1 MKNTYRKNKKF
12 ENPCAA
18 EPVAIYEAKR
28 DIHVSGQNPSRLK
41 EIMATTVSVDDY
53 FDELISLVRADYASL

>member
-1 MKNTYRKNKKF
+1 MKKSYRKNKKL
-12 ENPCAA
+12 EDPCAA
-18 EPVAIYEAKR
+18 EQVAIYEAKR
-28 DIHVSGQNPSRLK
+28 GMHFSGQNPSRVK

>member
-1 MKNTYRKNKKF
+1 MKNTYRKNKKV
-12 ENPCAA
+12 EDLCAA

-28 DIHVSGQNPSRLK
+28 DIHVSGQNPSRLE